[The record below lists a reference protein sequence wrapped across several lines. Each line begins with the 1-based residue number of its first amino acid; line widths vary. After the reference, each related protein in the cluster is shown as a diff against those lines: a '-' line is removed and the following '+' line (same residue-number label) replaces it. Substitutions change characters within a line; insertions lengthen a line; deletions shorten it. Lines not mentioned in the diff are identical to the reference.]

1 MSKNARGVGCDQREE
16 VGGRLLPNPCTNN
29 DNQDNDDHENDN
41 HANGDHDKQSLEQ

>member
-16 VGGRLLPNPCTNN
+16 VGARLLPRTNN